1 MRDMVQILSFG
12 LARKVG
18 ATSEASSNRQAVR
31 DATYLDQRSLL
42 RQRIDPEIPMRTL
55 LVFVGIVALVILAGM
70 ATGFINI
77 DQTQTAQLP
86 RIEGG
91 QAPEFKADVG
101 KIDLGTERKVIE
113 VPKVEV
119 ERPGAE
125 PTPAQ

>member
-1 MRDMVQILSFG
+1 
-12 LARKVG
+12 
-18 ATSEASSNRQAVR
+18 
-31 DATYLDQRSLL
+31 
-42 RQRIDPEIPMRTL
+42 MRTSL
-55 LVFVGIVALVILAGM
+55 ILVGVAALVILAGM

-101 KIDLGTERKVIE
+101 KIDVGTEQKVIE

-119 ERPGAE
+119 QKPAAD

>member
-1 MRDMVQILSFG
+1 MR
-12 LARKVG
+12 A
-18 ATSEASSNRQAVR
+18 
-31 DATYLDQRSLL
+31 
-42 RQRIDPEIPMRTL
+42 L
-55 LVFVGIVALVILAGM
+55 LVLVGIAALVILAGM

-101 KIDLGTERKVIE
+101 KIDLGIEKKVIE

-119 ERPGAE
+119 QKPGAE

>member
-1 MRDMVQILSFG
+1 MRAILVI
-12 LARKVG
+12 L
-18 ATSEASSNRQAVR
+18 
-31 DATYLDQRSLL
+31 
-42 RQRIDPEIPMRTL
+42 
-55 LVFVGIVALVILAGM
+55 GIVALVILAGM

-77 DQTQTAQLP
+77 DQTQTLP

-101 KIDLGTERKVIE
+101 KIDVGTERKVIE

-119 ERPGAE
+119 QRPGAS

>member
-1 MRDMVQILSFG
+1 VDHLIVVAPPIRLEIRIMRAILVI
-12 LARKVG
+12 L
-18 ATSEASSNRQAVR
+18 
-31 DATYLDQRSLL
+31 
-42 RQRIDPEIPMRTL
+42 
-55 LVFVGIVALVILAGM
+55 GIVALVILAGM

-101 KIDLGTERKVIE
+101 KIYVGTERKVIE

-119 ERPGAE
+119 QRPGAS

>member
-1 MRDMVQILSFG
+1 
-12 LARKVG
+12 
-18 ATSEASSNRQAVR
+18 
-31 DATYLDQRSLL
+31 
-42 RQRIDPEIPMRTL
+42 MRTL
-55 LVFVGIVALVILAGM
+55 LILVGVAALVILAGM

-101 KIDLGTERKVIE
+101 KIDVGTEQKVIE

-119 ERPGAE
+119 QKPAAD
-125 PTPAQ
+125 PTPAH